1 MEKLIVRSRKDII
14 VYCAQRDILM
24 EDFNEPVTI
33 APDADVEGLFNNCTS
48 FNQPVAIPSGTIKSC
63 RAMFFR
69 CKSFNQQITIPTG
82 VTNCVAMFM
91 GCTSLNQ
98 PIIIPEG
105 VEDCNNMFMGCT
117 SLNQPIIIPEGVEDC
132 NNMFTNCLS
141 FDQEMV
147 IPTSVNNLSGMF
159 TNCVNLNS
167 PISILPKV
175 ELTKRTARYMFQGC
189 LSLNS
194 QIFFE
199 DLTNIECMF
208 EDCISFNQSMRIND
222 AVRNANNVFKNC
234 MNLNSPITIYIEP
247 FEPSVVN
254 RNNIFNKIAGMFEGC
269 ELFKEKIIFKIDNR
283 SLQKVIGAPKFSNI
297 ELDVI

>member
-1 MEKLIVRSRKDII
+1 MEKLIVRSRNDII
-14 VYCAQRDILM
+14 AYCAQHDILM

-82 VTNCVAMFM
+82 VTNCTAMFM
-91 GCTSLNQ
+91 GCTGLNQ
-98 PIIIPEG
+98 PIII
-105 VEDCNNMFMGCT
+105 
-117 SLNQPIIIPEGVEDC
+117 SEGVEDC

-147 IPTSVNNLSGMF
+147 IPTSANNLSGMF
-159 TNCVNLNS
+159 TDCVNLNS

-175 ELTKRTARYMFQGC
+175 EPTKRTARCMFKGC

-199 DLTNIECMF
+199 DLTNIEYMF

-234 MNLNSPITIYIEP
+234 MNLNSPITIYIKP
-247 FEPSVVN
+247 FEPSVVD

-283 SLQKVIGAPKFSNI
+283 SLQRIIGAPKSSNI

>member
-1 MEKLIVRSRKDII
+1 MEKLIVRSHKDII

-82 VTNCVAMFM
+82 VTNCVA
-91 GCTSLNQ
+91 
-98 PIIIPEG
+98 
-105 VEDCNNMFMGCT
+105 MFMGCT

>member
-1 MEKLIVRSRKDII
+1 M
-14 VYCAQRDILM
+14 CAQHDIDM
-24 EDFNEPVTI
+24 QDFNEPVTI

-48 FNQPVAIPSGTIKSC
+48 FNQPVIIPVGTIKSC

-105 VEDCNNMFMGCT
+105 VEDCNNMF
-117 SLNQPIIIPEGVEDC
+117 
-132 NNMFTNCLS
+132 TNCLS

-159 TNCVNLNS
+159 TDCVNLNS

-175 ELTKRTARYMFQGC
+175 GQLTKRTARYMFQGC

-199 DLTNIECMF
+199 DLTTIECMF
-208 EDCISFNQSMRIND
+208 EDCFSFNQSMCIND
-222 AVRNANNVFKNC
+222 VVRNANNVFKNC
-234 MNLNSPITIYIEP
+234 TNLNSPITIYIES

>member
-14 VYCAQRDILM
+14 TYCAKHDILM

-33 APDADVEGLFNNCTS
+33 TSDADVEGLFNSCTS

-69 CKSFNQQITIPTG
+69 CKSFNQRITIPVG
-82 VTNCVAMFM
+82 VTNCESMFM

-98 PIIIPEG
+98 PVIIPK
-105 VEDCNNMFMGCT
+105 
-117 SLNQPIIIPEGVEDC
+117 GVEDC

-147 IPTSVNNLSGMF
+147 IPASVNNLSAMF
-159 TNCVNLNS
+159 MDCVNLNS
-167 PISILPKV
+167 PISILPKTDQ
-175 ELTKRTARYMFQGC
+175 LTKRTAHCMFKGC
-189 LSLNS
+189 LNLNS

-199 DLTNIECMF
+199 DLTTIECMF
-208 EDCISFNQSMRIND
+208 EDCISFNQSMCINGV
-222 AVRNANNVFKNC
+222 VRNANNVFKNC
-234 MNLNSPITIYIEP
+234 MNLNSPITIYIES
-247 FEPSVVN
+247 FEPLVVDGS
-254 RNNIFNKIAGMFEGC
+254 NIFNKIANMFEGC
-269 ELFKEKIIFKIDNR
+269 ELFKDKITIKIDER
-283 SLQKVIGAPKFSNI
+283 LLQKIIGAPKFSDI